1 MVTAVPLSIVVRAAG
16 REELPRLVAR
26 AGEAAPR
33 PYTVGEPTPGRVL
46 VSDSGALTPV
56 L

>member
-16 REELPRLVAR
+16 HVELPRRPAR

-33 PYTVGEPTPGRVL
+33 PYKVGEPTPGRVL
-46 VSDSGALTPV
+46 VSGGGALTT
-56 L
+56 LM